1 MAKIFSQ
8 SSHSDPEVSG
18 EESDKQNQESVEI
31 ANPISNNLKSL
42 KMKYYI
48 LILFLITTIC
58 FAQKTTIYCIG
69 DSTMANKKDPERNPE
84 HGWAQVLQP
93 FFTHNIV
100 VENKAVNGRS
110 TKSFIN
116 EKRWDSIYKKLN
128 KGDYVLIEFGHND
141 EKIEDSTRYT
151 NPHTS
156 YRYNL
161 IRFVKETRAKGATPI
176 LLTSIAR
183 RNFNEKGVLVPTHGE
198 YPLETRLV
206 AQEYKVPFIDLEYF
220 TELLEQSYG
229 PEKSKQLHLHFKAGE
244 NPYYDKD
251 KADDTHLSLLGAT
264 KIATMVINQLKILQ
278 DPAIEKLK
286 KSIK

>member
-1 MAKIFSQ
+1 
-8 SSHSDPEVSG
+8 
-18 EESDKQNQESVEI
+18 
-31 ANPISNNLKSL
+31 
-42 KMKYYI
+42 MKKYI
-48 LILFLITTIC
+48 LFTLLISSVC
-58 FAQKTTIYCIG
+58 FAQKTTLYTIG
-69 DSTMANKKDPERNPE
+69 DSTMANKKDPDRNPE

-93 FFTHNIV
+93 FFKDNIV

-116 EKRWDSIYKKLN
+116 EKRWDSVYKKLK
-128 KGDYVLIEFGHND
+128 KGDYVFIEFGHND

-151 NPHTS
+151 NPHTA

-161 IRFVKETRAKGATPI
+161 IKFVQESREKGAIPV
-176 LLTSIAR
+176 LLTSISR
-183 RNFNEKGVLVPTHGE
+183 RNFNEKGVLLPTHGD

-229 PEKSKQLHLHFKAGE
+229 PEKSKQLHLHYKAGE
-244 NPYYDKD
+244 NAYYDKD

-264 KIATMVINQLKILQ
+264 KIAQIVIDQIKISESQSLQ
-278 DPAIEKLK
+278 KLK
-286 KSIK
+286 SAVR

>member
-1 MAKIFSQ
+1 
-8 SSHSDPEVSG
+8 
-18 EESDKQNQESVEI
+18 
-31 ANPISNNLKSL
+31 
-42 KMKYYI
+42 MKYK
-48 LILFLITTIC
+48 LIIICLISTIC
-58 FAQKTTIYCIG
+58 FAQKTTVYTIG
-69 DSTMANKKDPERNPE
+69 DSTMANKKDPDRNPE

-93 FFTHNIV
+93 FFKDNIV
-100 VENKAVNGRS
+100 IENKAINGRS

-116 EKRWDSIYKKLN
+116 EKRWDSIYKKLK
-128 KGDYVLIEFGHND
+128 KGDYVFIEFGHND

-161 IRFVKETRAKGATPI
+161 IKFVKESREKGAIPI
-176 LLTSIAR
+176 LLTSITR

-206 AQEYKVPFIDLEYF
+206 AQEYRVPFIDLEYF

-244 NPYYDKD
+244 NTYYDKD
-251 KADDTHLSLLGAT
+251 KADDTHLSLLGAN
-264 KIATMVINQLKILQ
+264 KIAQIVVNQLRLIEDSSL
-278 DPAIEKLK
+278 EKLK
-286 KSIK
+286 KGIK

>member
-1 MAKIFSQ
+1 MKKHIFL
-8 SSHSDPEVSG
+8 
-18 EESDKQNQESVEI
+18 
-31 ANPISNNLKSL
+31 A
-42 KMKYYI
+42 
-48 LILFLITTIC
+48 LFIITFC
-58 FAQKTTIYCIG
+58 FAQKTTVYCIG

-93 FFTHNIV
+93 CFNDNV
-100 VENKAVNGRS
+100 VVVNKAVNGRS

-116 EKRWDSIYKKLN
+116 EKRWDSIYKKLK
-128 KGDYVLIEFGHND
+128 KGDFVFIQFGHND

-151 NPHTS
+151 NPHTA

-161 IRFVKETRAKGATPI
+161 IRFVTETRAKGATPV

-183 RNFNEKGVLVPTHGE
+183 RNFNDKGVLVPTHGD

-206 AQEYKVPFIDLEYF
+206 AQEYKVPFIDLEYY

-244 NPYYDKD
+244 NGYYDKD
-251 KADDTHLSLLGAT
+251 KADDTHLSLKGAT
-264 KIATMVINQLKILQ
+264 AIAQIVINQIKFLEE
-278 DPAIEKLK
+278 PSVEKLK
-286 KSIK
+286 KQIK

>member
-1 MAKIFSQ
+1 MSIKKLQQ
-8 SSHSDPEVSG
+8 S
-18 EESDKQNQESVEI
+18 K
-31 ANPISNNLKSL
+31 NPKT
-42 KMKYYI
+42 MKYY
-48 LILFLITTIC
+48 LIIICLISATC
-58 FAQKTTIYCIG
+58 FAQKTTLYTIG

-93 FFTHNIV
+93 FFKENII
-100 VENKAVNGRS
+100 VENKALNGRS
-110 TKSFIN
+110 TKSYIN
-116 EKRWDSIYKKLN
+116 EKRWDSIYKKLK
-128 KGDYVLIEFGHND
+128 KGDYVFIEFGHND

-161 IRFVKETRAKGATPI
+161 IRFVKEARAKGATPV

-183 RNFNEKGVLVPTHGE
+183 RNFNEKGVLVPTHGD

-206 AQEYKVPFIDLEYF
+206 AQEYKVPFIDLEYY
-220 TELLEQSYG
+220 TEMLEQSYG

-244 NPYYDKD
+244 NAYYDKD

-264 KIATMVINQLKILQ
+264 KVAQIVIDHIKVLE
-278 DPAIEKLK
+278 DSSIENLK

>member
-1 MAKIFSQ
+1 
-8 SSHSDPEVSG
+8 
-18 EESDKQNQESVEI
+18 
-31 ANPISNNLKSL
+31 
-42 KMKYYI
+42 MKYK
-48 LILFLITTIC
+48 LIIICLISTIC
-58 FAQKTTIYCIG
+58 FAQKTTVYTIG
-69 DSTMANKKDPERNPE
+69 DSTMANKKDPDRNPE

-93 FFTHNIV
+93 FFKNNIV
-100 VENKAVNGRS
+100 IENKAVNGRS

-116 EKRWDSIYKKLN
+116 EKRWDSIYKKLK
-128 KGDYVLIEFGHND
+128 KGDYVFIEFGHND

-161 IRFVKETRAKGATPI
+161 IKFIKESREKGAIPV

-183 RNFNEKGVLVPTHGE
+183 RNFNQKGVLVPTHGE

-206 AQEYKVPFIDLEYF
+206 AQEYKVPFIDLEYL

-244 NPYYDKD
+244 NAYYDKD

-264 KIATMVINQLKILQ
+264 KIAQIVVGQIKTIQ
-278 DPAIEKLK
+278 DSSLEKLK
-286 KSIK
+286 TGIK